1 MYSKRQK
8 KKYVHWLRVSEKRR
22 MIVMKKRIGKSK
34 FGILNCLALV
44 LVTAT
49 ANTACI
55 WYFHQPEF
63 PKEANALRKHYND

>member
-49 ANTACI
+49 ANAACGARI
-55 WYFHQPEF
+55 
-63 PKEANALRKHYND
+63 

>member
-34 FGILNCLALV
+34 FGILKCLALV

-49 ANTACI
+49 ENAASAS
-55 WYFHQPEF
+55 YFHQPEF
-63 PKEANALRKHYND
+63 PKEANAFRKHNNH

>member
-1 MYSKRQK
+1 
-8 KKYVHWLRVSEKRR
+8 
-22 MIVMKKRIGKSK
+22 MKKRIGKSK

-49 ANTACI
+49 ANAACI

-63 PKEANALRKHYND
+63 PKEANALRNHYND